1 MPLLPGEPPHADDIA
16 TRGTKEWRRAVEAH
30 QNWVGAQGWQ
40 AQANNQVNLSD
51 PESVKRFL
59 ATLGITNEVG
69 GGRHAYNMF
78 LGQLPTEGFGMSPT
92 RPDIAYAWEENM
104 PDWKFNLDRAI
115 QGGMSRTDA
124 NTRFLPS
131 GAPGSAGPAASGFPG
146 SNAPTLAPSYSGPG
160 VPGSS
165 GSMFTGGTPGS
176 YSSLDND
183 DEDAWNMAQGLF
195 KKRRPSG
202 TLGSL
207 GGY

>member
-1 MPLLPGEPPHADDIA
+1 MPLLPGEPPHADEVA
-16 TRGTKEWRRAVEAH
+16 ERGTKAWRQAVDAHRA
-30 QNWVGAQGWQ
+30 WVGNQLWTQQ
-40 AQANNQVNLSD
+40 ATNQLNLSD
-51 PESVKRFL
+51 PNAMKQALSG
-59 ATLGITNEVG
+59 LGINNEVG
-69 GGRHAYNMF
+69 GGRHAWNLF
-78 LGQLPTEGFGMSPT
+78 LGQLPTEGFGMSPS
-92 RPDIAYAWEENM
+92 RPDLSYAMEAYM
-104 PDWKFNLDRAI
+104 PSWRHDLDRAI

-131 GAPGSAGPAASGFPG
+131 GAPGSAGPASSGFPG